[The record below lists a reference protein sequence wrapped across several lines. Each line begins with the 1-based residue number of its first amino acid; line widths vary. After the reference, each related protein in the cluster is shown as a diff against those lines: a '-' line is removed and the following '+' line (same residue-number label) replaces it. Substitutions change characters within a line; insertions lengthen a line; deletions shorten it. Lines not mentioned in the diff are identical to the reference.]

1 MALADR
7 LSVMSRQCRAGQIIT
22 GLEPDD
28 RQAVEDYITAIRDA
42 RVTNPWSAVASASK
56 LREALLAEGHRVC
69 ADLLRDHLAGRCC
82 CGKTS

>member
-7 LSVMSRQCRAGQIIT
+7 LSVTTRLCRAGQIIT
-22 GLEPDD
+22 GLKPDD
-28 RQAVEDYITAIRDA
+28 RQAVDDYIAAIRDA
-42 RVTNPWSAVASASK
+42 RATNPWSSVASANK
-56 LREALLAEGHRVC
+56 LREALANEGHNVC